1 MKSIFAVFVTTTFL
15 LWTLP
20 VMAQEPAPAAGLP
33 GGVIV
38 MWSGALDK
46 IPAGWAL
53 CDGNNGTPDLSNRFV
68 VGVGAAEYMGTT
80 GGSPSHRHRA
90 GNHSHQIDPPAM
102 NLRPSYGYYGY
113 RGSGARSR
121 HYTLPEQTFNLR
133 PFKSGPA
140 NVAPDSVSHLPPYYK
155 MAFIIKLLE

>member
-1 MKSIFAVFVTTTFL
+1 MKSFFAVFVTISFL
-15 LWTLP
+15 LLAP
-20 VMAQEPAPAAGLP
+20 PAMARNLP

-68 VGVGAAEYMGTT
+68 MGIGAEEYLGTT
-80 GGSPSHRHRA
+80 GGSLSHRHKS
-90 GNHSHQIDPPAM
+90 GNHSHQIDPPAT
-102 NLRPSYGYYGY
+102 NLRPSYGYYGF
-113 RGSGARSR
+113 RSNGARSR
-121 HYTLPEQTFNLR
+121 HYTLPERTFKLR

-140 NVAPDSVSHLPPYYK
+140 QANPDSVSHLPPYYK
-155 MAFIIKLLE
+155 LAFIIKL